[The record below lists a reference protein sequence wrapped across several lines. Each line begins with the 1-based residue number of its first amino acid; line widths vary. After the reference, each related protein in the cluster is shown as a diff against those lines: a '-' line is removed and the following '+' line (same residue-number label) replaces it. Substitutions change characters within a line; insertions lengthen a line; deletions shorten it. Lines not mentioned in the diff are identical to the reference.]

1 MIFTVFKE
9 TWVYLVRH
17 TKNRLTLIL
26 VFVALLAYSAFF
38 LPRMNSFNTIDLEK
52 LEQSVISN
60 EGIMK
65 SAMESENFDVN
76 LFTGQSAYVESKRKV
91 ENNRALLMAIRKG
104 DALRYR
110 KLTDIYVPDFHFESL
125 QNQAAK
131 NSLFPMKDLS
141 YKLGNERN
149 RLESYTDSELTFHVI
164 QEKTATQQLQKFF
177 HEWGPTILIAL
188 TLFIG
193 ADVFVESIQKRTQR
207 IGVPIGWGSYL
218 FIQSLALLTFVFSF
232 FLVAGAVFYVSN
244 GLLFGFGSLDWQ
256 VPLYAYTDDPLLMMD
271 AAGLMPIKT
280 FLLKALP
287 FLGLLLYL
295 FVRLTALF
303 SLFFRQSVVVF
314 VAGIFTLLFERLYF
328 NRTTRD
334 IFGSDISNFP
344 QTYFDFG
351 KVISGEK
358 NFLLNTGT
366 VTVEKGLLVL
376 LLTVVGVELLLA
388 VTAYLRNRQRF
399 IG

>member
-1 MIFTVFKE
+1 
-9 TWVYLVRH
+9 
-17 TKNRLTLIL
+17 
-26 VFVALLAYSAFF
+26 
-38 LPRMNSFNTIDLEK
+38 
-52 LEQSVISN
+52 
-60 EGIMK
+60 
-65 SAMESENFDVN
+65 
-76 LFTGQSAYVESKRKV
+76 
-91 ENNRALLMAIRKG
+91 
-104 DALRYR
+104 
-110 KLTDIYVPDFHFESL
+110 
-125 QNQAAK
+125 
-131 NSLFPMKDLS
+131 
-141 YKLGNERN
+141 
-149 RLESYTDSELTFHVI
+149 
-164 QEKTATQQLQKFF
+164 
-177 HEWGPTILIAL
+177 
-188 TLFIG
+188 
-193 ADVFVESIQKRTQR
+193 
-207 IGVPIGWGSYL
+207 
-218 FIQSLALLTFVFSF
+218 
-232 FLVAGAVFYVSN
+232 
-244 GLLFGFGSLDWQ
+244 
-256 VPLYAYTDDPLLMMD
+256 LYAYTDDPLLMMD

-388 VTAYLRNRQRF
+388 VTAYLRSRQRF